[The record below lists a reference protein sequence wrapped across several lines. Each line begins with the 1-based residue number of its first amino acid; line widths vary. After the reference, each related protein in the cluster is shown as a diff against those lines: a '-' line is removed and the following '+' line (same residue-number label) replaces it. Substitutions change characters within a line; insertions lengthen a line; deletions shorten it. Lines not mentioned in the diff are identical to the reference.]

1 MRTIMNSKLFP
12 LAFLAA
18 GAIIGSALNTPAL
31 AQHHDSSAPPSKSA
45 TKDTPSMMMHKSMAK
60 MSKNMATMKMT
71 GEVDKDFAI
80 MMAEHHLGAIQMAE
94 IELKYGKNAAL
105 KAMAKEMIAMQK
117 KERTALLK
125 HAKMKH

>member
-1 MRTIMNSKLFP
+1 MNNKLIP
-12 LAFLAA
+12 LALLLS
-18 GAIIGSALNTPAL
+18 GSILGSTLITPAL
-31 AQHHDSSAPPSKSA
+31 AQHHDSPGHAGQSA
-45 TKDTPSMMMHKSMAK
+45 TSSSPSHMMHTAMSK

-71 GEVDKDFAI
+71 GDTDKDFAV

-94 IELKYGKNAAL
+94 IEVKHGKNAEL
-105 KAMAKEMIAMQK
+105 RAMAKKMIAMQK